1 MPRKCSN
8 FLISFS
14 NSLQFAPCHAMTPS
28 SSFCAAPCG
37 SQPVCIE
44 VEGGAMSLQQRDDR
58 VILAPINRSFVLI
71 QSDPGHSQRYHNKS
85 AEVRALYLCSCAW
98 SLLIRKSVQTFQ
110 KYPSS
115 IFFNPKDAP
124 RKIMINAK
132 GALKASVENAEM
144 P

>member
-1 MPRKCSN
+1 
-8 FLISFS
+8 
-14 NSLQFAPCHAMTPS
+14 
-28 SSFCAAPCG
+28 
-37 SQPVCIE
+37 
-44 VEGGAMSLQQRDDR
+44 MSLQQPDDR
-58 VILAPINRSFVLI
+58 VILAPINRSFVLL
-71 QSDPGHSQRYHNKS
+71 QSDPRHSQRYHNKS
-85 AEVRALYLCSCAW
+85 AEVSELYLSSCAW
-98 SLLIRKSVQTFQ
+98 WLMKRKSMQTLQ